1 MIEFDR
7 KLTPISTSLL
17 IQQHSLSKKHWDIF
31 LISLFAYFIVFVSLR
46 IFVSSWKPVDIFSS
60 THILFSPPFFLDFVV
75 TSFLCFFLQ
84 NLHARFRTLN
94 DFWKFLPAESVAV
107 FNQWTHIEIVFL
119 MEKMRLLHSEL
130 SELLKKFTLGYGP
143 LLLAFFT
150 FNFSNL
156 LIGFFFMV
164 KIHPLSSKPT
174 ALDFKEQIFT
184 FIMYAQ
190 IVIFMLSVIV
200 CVSLIDDQVTSMI
213 NSMIN
218 LAFYLPRV
226 DIYVYNILIYMKSK
240 IE

>member
-46 IFVSSWKPVDIFSS
+46 IFVSPWKTVDIFSS
-60 THILFSPPFFLDFVV
+60 AHILFSPPFFLDFVV

-150 FNFSNL
+150 FNFS
-156 LIGFFFMV
+156 
-164 KIHPLSSKPT
+164 KPT

-184 FIMYAQ
+184 FIIYAQ